1 MHYAIL
7 ITVRHIVNLAFASLL
22 PKKKPSSHSLS
33 LLIECQIPLIPYTT
47 PQQQ

>member
-7 ITVRHIVNLAFASLL
+7 ITVRHIVNLALASLL
-22 PKKKPSSHSLS
+22 PKKKPSSHSL
-33 LLIECQIPLIPYTT
+33 ECQIPLIPYTT